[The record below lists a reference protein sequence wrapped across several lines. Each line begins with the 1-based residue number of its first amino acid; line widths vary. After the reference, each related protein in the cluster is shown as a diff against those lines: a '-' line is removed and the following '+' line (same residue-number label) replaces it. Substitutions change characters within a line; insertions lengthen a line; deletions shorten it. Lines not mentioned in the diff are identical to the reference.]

1 MRINILVTE
10 LESSG
15 HLYFQSSGTDA
26 VHCRSAILKAHGEIN
41 SLSSRVAHISESNIL
56 CQ

>member
-10 LESSG
+10 LERSR
-15 HLYFQSSGTDA
+15 HLYFQSSGIDA
-26 VHCRSAILKAHGEIN
+26 VHCRSAIRKACGEIN
-41 SLSSRVAHISESNIL
+41 SLSSRVVHLSGSNIL